1 MSNVK
6 LDFVVY
12 LGDPDE
18 DAPTVPST
26 QAVAK
31 AEEYKGKLSFNEGVY
46 GAIDIA
52 KNGKSLGER
61 LADPAITLVTKF
73 IRAVPFVIDGEPE
86 TALLSES
93 EYGFMFEPSG
103 DDVLVSCFAG
113 SDSVEPEEYLVER
126 EAMTLDQFA
135 EQSIGMGDRLV
146 QLIKKCEPAVI
157 DNDDYAKTML
167 TFLDMAKSKY
177 RTLRLE
183 RERGVRR

>member
-18 DAPTVPST
+18 DVPTVPSN
-26 QAVAK
+26 QALAK
-31 AEEYKGKLSFNEGVY
+31 AEEYKGKLSFDDGVY

-61 LADPAITLVTKF
+61 LPDPAIQLVTKF

-103 DDVLVSCFAG
+103 D
-113 SDSVEPEEYLVER
+113 
-126 EAMTLDQFA
+126 
-135 EQSIGMGDRLV
+135 
-146 QLIKKCEPAVI
+146 
-157 DNDDYAKTML
+157 
-167 TFLDMAKSKY
+167 
-177 RTLRLE
+177 
-183 RERGVRR
+183 